1 MRFALAAAPLALFA
15 LAACDGGQVNSLA
28 AAGGGQVAT
37 PAALTC
43 EAPANPIMIGAMTH
57 GEITAAQSYP
67 ENARYYC
74 FSIPQ
79 GVQSATVTLSG
90 MTADLD
96 LYVGSGSITSVQG
109 NEAYEWMSNV
119 SGTGDDT
126 ITINQPVAGVYY
138 VEVVSYE
145 GLASRFSLVVR

>member
-1 MRFALAAAPLALFA
+1 MRLSFAAAPLAL
-15 LAACDGGQVNSLA
+15 LMLSACDGGQVNSMA
-28 AAGGGQVAT
+28 AAGAGQVAT
-37 PAALTC
+37 PPALTC

-74 FSIPQ
+74 FSIPE
-79 GVQSATVTLSG
+79 GVQSLTVTLSG

-119 SGTGDDT
+119 TGTADDT
-126 ITINQPVAGVYY
+126 ITVNQPAAGVYY

-145 GLASRFSLVVR
+145 GVASRFTLVVR